1 MNIIDLRDL
10 RGKERTLW
18 KKEIEDQTGY
28 DFKELMENEPIMID
42 ADDFEEY
49 AQELAEDIGA
59 IDRNLTWPNNCIDW
73 EKAADELKYDYSEV
87 DIEGR
92 TYYFRSY

>member
-18 KKEIEDQTGY
+18 KKEIEEQTGY

-42 ADDFEEY
+42 SDDFEEY

-59 IDRNLTWPNNCIDW
+59 IDRNSVWPNNCIDW
-73 EKAADELKYDYSEV
+73 EKAADELQYDYSSV
-87 DIEGR
+87 DIDGK